1 MLQWGGQGLPE
12 PPELSD
18 AGLSRRLAWATL
30 LPLLRCTGGLAAVGT
45 GRPYSVARAMSC
57 MDLYILFILKC
68 HIHPMAGSYK
78 HSCQKLFSLKP
89 FVGEGGRREREDT
102 LCQAKGKAFNGK
114 MIALASSRLELREH
128 DAWGNFL
135 GGLGASALGFLAALQ
150 FLWARARV
158 CPAAR
163 LGL

>member
-89 FVGEGGRREREDT
+89 FVGEGGRERGRILFARRKERH
-102 LCQAKGKAFNGK
+102 LMGK
-114 MIALASSRLELREH
+114 
-128 DAWGNFL
+128 
-135 GGLGASALGFLAALQ
+135 
-150 FLWARARV
+150 
-158 CPAAR
+158 
-163 LGL
+163 